1 MRTRTSVWLAILVLG
16 VVLVGAGSELA
27 AQTAP
32 TFTIVEV
39 APGLEIKE
47 DPAAKVP
54 EVHRALPLAP
64 YSVDGMALT
73 SETEPNDTTAT
84 ANALAGTETVV
95 LGTIN
100 PAADVDYDSFTANAG
115 DHVSVATMTQWSNGG
130 STDTNV
136 SIIASDG
143 TTVLENDNDSGSF
156 SSTSS
161 AIAGTVIPASGTYY
175 VWVDGVS
182 TTSTITPYH
191 LHVRI
196 LSGSPTAEV
205 EPNNDTTNANPLPA
219 SGWVSGT
226 ITATTDP
233 DLFSLAL
240 AAGDSVYVTLDMDP
254 DRAAANTNWNGRVG
268 LGLFGDAGN
277 QILIVN
283 DGSTTKP
290 HAEAFF
296 FTVKNAGTY
305 YPYVDSTSAT
315 GLGADARYHL
325 SVRVIPR
332 QVQTDCTVI
341 ASSDVP
347 VTIGPGAGSVTST
360 IVVPPTVTSSLNDVN
375 VILDL
380 DHTLMADLDVTL
392 ASPAATAVPLFTD
405 VGASAVGGQASM
417 DLVVDD
423 TAAIP
428 LGSYTVVSSMFHQP
442 EQPGRLSSFNGQP
455 ASGTWT
461 LTLADDGANTSG
473 GTLNGWSLEVCGEV
487 PPAYGVSVTKT
498 VGLDP
503 ATCASSTSITVAPGT
518 TVYYCYTVTNTGLN
532 TLTTH
537 DLVDDQLG
545 TIFTGLSYSL
555 APGASVSTVA
565 AGVTIASVVSST
577 VTNTGAWTGHGAS
590 GSASDS
596 ASATVTVPTH
606 CGVGF
611 RDVTLAFSDF
621 AGSFPPAGWTVANT
635 SAACIPPGLPD
646 WTNTNPGLRT
656 NLTGGAGLFA
666 IADSD
671 RCGSGS
677 TLDTTLTTPTLDLTN
692 LTDPR
697 VYFQTDYNDLA
708 TGGDQGL
715 LEVSTDGGLNWVPA
729 LTWDEDHRGPLVVE
743 QAIPGAGIN
752 GVLVRWHYSQGTY
765 DWWWELDDAM
775 VTACEPAA
783 PAITLDKTV
792 GTNPLACAT
801 TDSITVVPGTDVTY
815 CYTVT
820 NTGNVTL
827 DLHTLVDS
835 ELGTLLNNLSY
846 ALAPAS
852 SAFITE
858 TAPIVSTTI
867 NSATWTATDG
877 GTLSA
882 SATDVATVTVSATP
896 SITLDKTV
904 GTYSTTCAT
913 TGAITVGPGTNVT
926 YCYTVTNTGD
936 TTLNLHDLVD
946 SELGALLSNFP
957 FALAPASSAFLTQ
970 TVPID
975 VTTINAATW
984 SATFSGAY
992 TATATDVA
1000 TVTVVAPNIDV
1011 SPLSLTANQ
1020 APNQTTQQ
1028 TLTIGNTGDAVLD
1041 WSIVEE
1047 PNRPVPVRVEGPMI
1061 ETVRSQS
1068 GGRALL
1074 RNDAIARLGP
1084 GGGTPVP
1091 YEGPHAVLY
1100 DQTDSAGTNGF
1111 PSQDF
1116 EASNDLYDNQG
1127 ADDFVIPVADGSWT
1141 IDEVYVL
1148 GSYSA
1153 GGGPTPA
1160 VNVYFYQDA
1169 GGLPG
1174 TQVYSALGLVPVD
1187 AAGDLTVAL
1196 TTPAVLSSGT
1206 YWVSVQA
1213 VMNYT
1218 PLGQWFWSTR
1228 SIQSNSP
1235 YAWRNPGGAFVAAC
1249 TAWAPG
1255 AGTCAVG
1262 GGVDPDALF
1271 RLSGTIGGS
1280 VPVCSAPADVPWLS
1294 EAPTSGTTAAAGST
1308 PVQVTF
1314 DSTGLAVGAYD
1325 AFLCI
1330 QSNDPDPGPGN
1341 QTELVVVPV
1350 SLTIPIPV
1358 ELQTFTIE

>member
-1 MRTRTSVWLAILVLG
+1 VWLAILVLG

-32 TFTIVEV
+32 PFTFVEV
-39 APGLEIKE
+39 APGLEVKE

-64 YSVDGMALT
+64 YSIDGMALAN
-73 SETEPNDTTAT
+73 ETEPNDTTAT
-84 ANALAGTETVV
+84 ANALAGTEVV
-95 LGTIN
+95 LLGTIN
-100 PAADVDYDSFTANAG
+100 PAADVDYYSFTANAG
-115 DHVSVATMTQWSNGG
+115 DHVSVATMTSWSNGG
-130 STDTNV
+130 STDTIV

-143 TTVLENDNDSGSF
+143 TTVLESDDDSGSF
-156 SSTSS
+156 SGTSS
-161 AIAGTVIPASGTYY
+161 AISGTVIPAAGTYY
-175 VWVDGVS
+175 ISVDGIS
-182 TTSTITPYH
+182 TTNTITPYH

-219 SGWVSGT
+219 SGWVSGN
-226 ITATTDP
+226 ISATTDP
-233 DLFSLAL
+233 DLFSFTL
-240 AAGDSVYVTLDMDP
+240 AAGDSVYLTLDMDP

-268 LGLFGDAGN
+268 LGVFSNFLLLA
-277 QILIVN
+277 N

-296 FTVKNAGTY
+296 FTVRNAGTY
-305 YPYVDSTSAT
+305 YAYVDSTSAT

-325 SVRVIPR
+325 SVRVIPK

-347 VTIGPGAGSVTST
+347 VTIGPSAGTVTST
-360 IVVPPTVTSSLNDVN
+360 ITVPSSVTGAITDVN
-375 VILDL
+375 VLLDL
-380 DHTLMADLDVTL
+380 THAAMADLDVSL
-392 ASPAATAVPLFTD
+392 ASPAATSVPLFTD
-405 VGASAVGGQASM
+405 VGATTFVTMTVG
-417 DLVVDD
+417 LDD
-423 TAAIP
+423 NAALPI
-428 LGSYTVVSSMFHQP
+428 GNFTVLAGMEHQP
-442 EQPGRLSSFNGQP
+442 EQPGRLAGFNGQP

-461 LTLADDGANTSG
+461 LTLVDDGANTSG
-473 GTLNGWSLEVCGEV
+473 GTLNGWSLEVCGA
-487 PPAYGVSVTKT
+487 PPPPLGLTLNKT

-503 ATCASSTSITVAPGT
+503 ATCASSSSITVAPGT

-532 TLTTH
+532 TLTSH

-555 APGASVSTVA
+555 APGSSVNTVA
-565 AGVTIASVVSST
+565 AGLTIPSVVNAT
-577 VTNTGAWTGHGAS
+577 VTNTGTWTGHDAAG
-590 GSASDS
+590 GSASNT

-621 AGSFPPAGWTVANT
+621 AGAFPPAGWTVANT
-635 SAACIPPGLPD
+635 STACIPPGLPD
-646 WTNTNPGLRT
+646 WTNTNPGLRA

-677 TLDTTLTTPTLDLTN
+677 TLDTTLTTPALDLTN

-715 LEVSTDGGLNWVPA
+715 LEVSTDGGGTWAPA

-743 QAIPGAGIN
+743 QAIAGAGMS

-765 DWWWELDDAM
+765 DWWWEVDNAM
-775 VTACEPAA
+775 VKACEPLSVS
-783 PAITLDKTV
+783 ITLDKTV

-801 TDSITVVPGTDVTY
+801 ADTITVGPGTDVTY

-820 NTGNVTL
+820 NTGEVTF
-827 DLHTLVDS
+827 DLHDLVDS
-835 ELGTLLNNLSY
+835 ELGTLLNDFPY
-846 ALAPAS
+846 ALAPAA
-852 SAFITE
+852 SAFIT
-858 TAPIVSTTI
+858 A
-867 NSATWTATDG
+867 
-877 GTLSA
+877 
-882 SATDVATVTVSATP
+882 
-896 SITLDKTV
+896 
-904 GTYSTTCAT
+904 
-913 TGAITVGPGTNVT
+913 
-926 YCYTVTNTGD
+926 
-936 TTLNLHDLVD
+936 
-946 SELGALLSNFP
+946 
-957 FALAPASSAFLTQ
+957 

-984 SATFSGAY
+984 AATSSGGIS
-992 TATATDVA
+992 ATATDVA

-1011 SPLSLTANQ
+1011 SPLSLAATQ
-1020 APNQTTQQ
+1020 APNTTTQQ
-1028 TLTIGNTGDAVLD
+1028 TLTIGNTGDAALD

-1061 ETVRSQS
+1061 EAVRTQS
-1068 GGRALL
+1068 GGRALV

-1084 GGGTPVP
+1084 GGGTPTP

-1100 DQTDSAGTNGF
+1100 DQTDSVGTNGF

-1116 EASNDLYDNQG
+1116 EAANDAYDNQG

-1169 GGLPG
+1169 AGLPG

-1187 AAGDLTVAL
+1187 VAGDLTVTL
-1196 TTPAVLSSGT
+1196 TTPAVLASGT

-1213 VMNYT
+1213 VMNFT
-1218 PLGQWFWSTR
+1218 PLGQFFWSTR
-1228 SIQSNSP
+1228 SIQSGSP
-1235 YAWRNPGGAFVAAC
+1235 YAWRNPGDGFGTGCAAWGIGSTGC
-1249 TAWAPG
+1249 L
-1255 AGTCAVG
+1255 VG
-1262 GGVDPDALF
+1262 GGVEPDALF
-1271 RLSGTIGGS
+1271 RLSGTIGGTA
-1280 VPVCSAPADVPWLS
+1280 PACSTAADVPWLFTT
-1294 EAPTSGTTAAAGST
+1294 PITGTVAAAGVQ
-1308 PVQVTF
+1308 PVDVTF
-1314 DSTGLAVGAYD
+1314 DSTGLAVGAYT
-1325 AFLCI
+1325 ANLCI
-1330 QSNDPDPGPGN
+1330 ESNDPNPGPGN
-1341 QTELVVVPV
+1341 GTDLVAVPV
-1350 SLTIPIPV
+1350 MLTIPIPV

>member
-1 MRTRTSVWLAILVLG
+1 MVALG
-16 VVLVGAGSELA
+16 VLALGAGVQLA
-27 AQTAP
+27 AQAAP
-32 TFTIVEV
+32 PMTVVEV
-39 APGLEIKE
+39 APGLEIRE
-47 DPAAKVP
+47 DPAGKVP

-84 ANALAGTETVV
+84 ANALAGTEAVV

-100 PAADVDYDSFTANAG
+100 PAADVDYFSFTANAG

-156 SSTSS
+156 SSLAS
-161 AIAGTVIPASGTYY
+161 AISGTVIPAAGTYY

-196 LSGSPTAEV
+196 LSGSPTAEA
-205 EPNNDTTNANPLPA
+205 EPNNDVANANPLPA

-233 DLFSLAL
+233 DLFSVAL
-240 AAGDSVYVTLDMDP
+240 AAGDSVYITLDMDP

-268 LGLFGDAGN
+268 LGLFGDTGN
-277 QILIVN
+277 QILVVN

-347 VTIGPGAGSVTST
+347 VTIGPGIGSVTST

-380 DHTLMADLDVTL
+380 DHAIMADLDVTL
-392 ASPAATAVPLFTD
+392 TSPAVTTVTLFTD
-405 VGASAVGGQASM
+405 VGATAVGGQASM
-417 DLVVDD
+417 DLVLDD
-423 TAAIP
+423 TAALPI
-428 LGSYTVVSSMFHQP
+428 GGFTVVSSMFHQP
-442 EQPGRLSSFNGQP
+442 EQPGRLAGFNGQS
-455 ASGTWT
+455 AAGTWT
-461 LTLADDGANTSG
+461 LSLGDDGANTSG
-473 GTLNGWSLEVCGEV
+473 GTLNGWSLEVCGEA
-487 PPAYGVSVTKT
+487 PPAYGVGLTKT

-503 ATCASSTSITVAPGT
+503 LTCGSSSSITVAPGT
-518 TVYYCYTVTNTGLN
+518 TVYYCYTVLNTGLN

-555 APGASVSTVA
+555 APGASVNTVA
-565 AGVTIASVVSST
+565 AGLTIPAVVDST
-577 VTNTGAWTGHGAS
+577 VTNTGTWTGHGAA

-606 CGVGF
+606 CGTGF

-621 AGSFPPAGWTVANT
+621 AGTFPPAGWSVANT
-635 SAACIPPGLPD
+635 SSGCIPPGVPE
-646 WTNTNPGLRT
+646 WTNTDPGLRG
-656 NLTGGAGLFA
+656 NLTGGLGLFA

-677 TLDTTLTTPTLDLTN
+677 TLDTTLTTPALDLTN

-697 VYFQTDYNDLA
+697 VYFQTDYNDIA

-715 LEVSTDGGLNWVPA
+715 LEVSTDGGGTWTPA
-729 LTWDEDHRGPLVVE
+729 LTWDEDHRGPLAVE
-743 QAIPGAGIN
+743 QAIAGAGMS
-752 GVLVRWHYSQGTY
+752 GVQVRWHYSQGTY
-765 DWWWELDDAM
+765 DWWWQVDNAM
-775 VTACEPAA
+775 VTACEPLV
-783 PAITLDKTV
+783 PSIELTKTV
-792 GTNPLACAT
+792 GTNP
-801 TDSITVVPGTDVTY
+801 
-815 CYTVT
+815 
-820 NTGNVTL
+820 
-827 DLHTLVDS
+827 
-835 ELGTLLNNLSY
+835 
-846 ALAPAS
+846 
-852 SAFITE
+852 
-858 TAPIVSTTI
+858 
-867 NSATWTATDG
+867 
-877 GTLSA
+877 
-882 SATDVATVTVSATP
+882 
-896 SITLDKTV
+896 
-904 GTYSTTCAT
+904 TTCAT
-913 TGAITVGPGTNVT
+913 TNAITVGPGTNVT
-926 YCYTVTNTGD
+926 YCYTVENTGD
-936 TTLNLHDLVD
+936 VTLDLHTLVD
-946 SELGALLSNFP
+946 SELGTILNDFP
-957 FALAPASSAFLTQ
+957 YALAPAASAFITA

-984 SATFSGAY
+984 TATATGFAS
-992 TATATDVA
+992 ATATDVA

-1011 SPLSLTANQ
+1011 SPLSLTATQ

-1028 TLTIGNTGDAVLD
+1028 TLTIGNTGDAALD
-1041 WSIVEE
+1041 WTIVEE
-1047 PNRPVPVRVEGPMI
+1047 PNRPLPVRVEGPMAD
-1061 ETVRSQS
+1061 TVRSQS
-1068 GGRALL
+1068 GGRALV
-1074 RNDAIARLGP
+1074 RNDAIAKLGP

-1100 DQTDSAGTNGF
+1100 DQTDNVGTNGF

-1116 EASNDLYDNQG
+1116 EAANDAYDNQG

-1174 TQVYSALGLVPVD
+1174 TQVYSALGLVPAD
-1187 AAGDLTVAL
+1187 AAGDLTVTL

-1235 YAWRNPGGAFVAAC
+1235 YVWRNPGGGFGVTAC
-1249 TAWAPG
+1249 TVWAPG

-1262 GGVDPDALF
+1262 GGVEPDALF
-1271 RLSGTIGGS
+1271 RISGTIGGAA
-1280 VPVCSAPADVPWLS
+1280 PVCSTPSNVPWLS
-1294 EAPTSGTTAAAGST
+1294 EAPASGTTAAAGST

-1341 QTELVVVPV
+1341 GTELVVVPV
-1350 SLTIPIPV
+1350 TLTIPIPV
-1358 ELQTFTIE
+1358 ELQNFTIE